1 MAYSGGMGIAINTGP
16 QISGGT
22 VSGPVQTV
30 TATPEQ
36 QQVYVTAYQQ
46 QNGGALPYGYT
57 SPTVTQSGTPAPA
70 TVVEDP
76 VKAYYDRLRLQ
87 QQGAVRDSLIAAFNQ
102 YGLGSLYTKIVE
114 WAKQDYSADSIMLML
129 RETPEYKQRFP
140 AMAAL
145 AAKGRGISESDYI
158 KYERTAA
165 NFEQMYGLPDGMLTG
180 KVTELLTNEVSA
192 EELQSRVQLAA
203 AGSITAPEDFKA
215 EMRDRFGIQP
225 GDLTAYYLDPDT
237 ALPLLEK
244 KYAMA
249 IIGTEA
255 RRQGV
260 DGISTD
266 YLGLLQNEGVTQAAA
281 KQGFGQVAYS
291 EGLTVGAGETA
302 TTMDL
307 AQNAFGT
314 DAEAAKKVQRVAG
327 SRTARFAQG
336 GSYAG
341 SSGGLTGL
349 GASST

>member
-1 MAYSGGMGIAINTGP
+1 M
-16 QISGGT
+16 
-22 VSGPVQTV
+22 
-30 TATPEQ
+30 
-36 QQVYVTAYQQ
+36 
-46 QNGGALPYGYT
+46 
-57 SPTVTQSGTPAPA
+57 
-70 TVVEDP
+70 
-76 VKAYYDRLRLQ
+76 
-87 QQGAVRDSLIAAFNQ
+87 
-102 YGLGSLYTKIVE
+102 
-114 WAKQDYSADSIMLML
+114 
-129 RETPEYKQRFP
+129 
-140 AMAAL
+140 
-145 AAKGRGISESDYI
+145 
-158 KYERTAA
+158 
-165 NFEQMYGLPDGMLTG
+165 
-180 KVTELLTNEVSA
+180 SA

-249 IIGTEA
+249 MIGTEA